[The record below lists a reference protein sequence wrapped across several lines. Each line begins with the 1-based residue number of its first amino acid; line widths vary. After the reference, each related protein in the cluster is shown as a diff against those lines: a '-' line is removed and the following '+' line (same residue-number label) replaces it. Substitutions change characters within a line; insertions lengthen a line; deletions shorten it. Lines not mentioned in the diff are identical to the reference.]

1 MQSDQINNITLDPN
15 ALKTSY
21 PKGRL
26 TVILIV
32 LLILSVVAAVSF
44 LNGGWMYA
52 VGMIAFVI
60 YVPLITFAQKKSDY
74 RFEFRDEKG
83 LRDFKLYYKD
93 KELKLDYRLDRT
105 GRFMWDD
112 NRKSINNISYADG
125 SRMNTVY
132 TKYRI
137 LNFVNSF
144 MEQNGLNAADSY

>member
-1 MQSDQINNITLDPN
+1 MQSDQINNIILDPN

-26 TVILIV
+26 TVIVIV
-32 LLILSVVAAVSF
+32 LLILVAVAVPS
-44 LNGGWMYA
+44 LLYGGWIYA
-52 VGMIAFVI
+52 VGIMAFVI

-74 RFEFRDEKG
+74 RFEFQDKKG
-83 LRDFKLYYKD
+83 LRDLKLYYKE
-93 KELKLDYRLDRT
+93 KEVKLDYRLDRT

-112 NRKSINNISYADG
+112 TRKSINNISYADG

-137 LNFVNSF
+137 LNFVNSY
-144 MEQNGLNAADSY
+144 MEQNGLNAENSY